1 MLQLPYKK
9 TIRSESET
17 SSIAKEFVKL
27 IQPGDKIVLN
37 GQLGAGKTY
46 FIKEAL
52 SEFGI
57 NNVTSPT
64 FAIVNEYDGDFKIYH
79 SDFFRL
85 KNFREL
91 IDIGWQDYMNDETAI
106 IFIEWGNLLPEALP
120 EVRFEIRI
128 TLNDDLTREISI
140 QKYN

>member
-1 MLQLPYKK
+1 LLQLPYKK
-9 TIRSESET
+9 TIGSESET